1 LTKIVWTKDYNVLPS
16 KTNSLHIPKVTKKKA
31 GTYWCHTEKEIE
43 VKAKSDLIVAGNGIQ
58 LEVAG

>member
-1 LTKIVWTKDYNVLPS
+1 
-16 KTNSLHIPKVTKKKA
+16 VTKKKA